1 MVKRFLIGA
10 LWGTRTLG
18 LLVRSQSLYPAELTT
33 HSAFF
38 AQRIYYHIKK
48 ALSRESLEKNDIL
61 ISEQVTAEFV
71 PAAFRKYGCNGGND
85 CKGKPNHHYK
95 SPTEV
100 FNKMSRNKSERGGS

>member
-38 AQRIYYHIKK
+38 AQQI
-48 ALSRESLEKNDIL
+48 
-61 ISEQVTAEFV
+61 
-71 PAAFRKYGCNGGND
+71 
-85 CKGKPNHHYK
+85 
-95 SPTEV
+95 
-100 FNKMSRNKSERGGS
+100 